1 MIKKNNAENPE
12 NHELHTLSHSHG
24 LVPNDSWTG
33 ASLVSSTSSFF
44 PLASVLCAPFGT
56 ADAIWTLFCLQPY

>member
-1 MIKKNNAENPE
+1 MNMCINVVSCKQLKEPFIA
-12 NHELHTLSHSHG
+12 G
-24 LVPNDSWTG
+24 LTV
-33 ASLVSSTSSFF
+33 LVSSTSSFP